1 LELSSPDVA
10 AVVEPFLLLVFIYP
24 PLSLSLA
31 VVFLSLR
38 KEFQKSNNKK
48 EQNNNNN
55 NKRKEKSKS
64 WPLAVPRLCHNNSI

>member
-10 AVVEPFLLLVFIYP
+10 AVVEPFSFHLSPLL
-24 PLSLSLA
+24 LSLA

-38 KEFQKSNNKK
+38 KEFQKIKNKK
-48 EQNNNNN
+48 KQNNNNN